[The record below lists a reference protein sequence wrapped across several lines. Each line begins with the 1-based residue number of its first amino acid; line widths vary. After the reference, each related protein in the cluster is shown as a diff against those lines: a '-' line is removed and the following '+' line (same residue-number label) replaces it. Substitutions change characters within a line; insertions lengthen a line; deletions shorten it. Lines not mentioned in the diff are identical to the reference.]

1 MFWYRNVPGTEMFW
15 YRNVLVPKC
24 AWYRKKLVPKKAGT
38 EKSWYRNVLLPKKAG
53 TEMFRY
59 RKVHTE
65 MWNYRNVPYRN
76 VKQPYKALFSIQ
88 VNPYFNKHLCSSG
101 LLYHSLLKK
110 QWKLLNNLQYT
121 VKPRK
126 WLIFGLVKKP
136 SFAKRHLQVTIK
148 VLFKDLNPGIAMAIV
163 RFKFSRKLYFCFVS
177 VIRQKFN
184 FSAFSEMAQ
193 NFWFWLHWMKRN
205 YVFVLVDDKVSKFK
219 SIQNWNW
226 KFLLNFLEIA
236 IKVIHFLYY
245 LI

>member
-1 MFWYRNVPGTEMFW
+1 MKNHLPTSFCQRSLRMTPNLNLCIKQGFEPVP
-15 YRNVLVPKC
+15 
-24 AWYRKKLVPKKAGT
+24 
-38 EKSWYRNVLLPKKAG
+38 
-53 TEMFRY
+53 
-59 RKVHTE
+59 
-65 MWNYRNVPYRN
+65 
-76 VKQPYKALFSIQ
+76 QP
-88 VNPYFNKHLCSSG
+88 VC
-101 LLYHSLLKK
+101 
-110 QWKLLNNLQYT
+110 T
-121 VKPRK
+121 
-126 WLIFGLVKKP
+126 
-136 SFAKRHLQVTIK
+136 K

-163 RFKFSRKLYFCFVS
+163 RFKFSRKLYFCFES

-236 IKVIHFLYY
+236 IKVIHFMYY

>member
-1 MFWYRNVPGTEMFW
+1 MIKRKEKYFNPSLCLIRNSLESLQKREYPHCKIIAF
-15 YRNVLVPKC
+15 
-24 AWYRKKLVPKKAGT
+24 
-38 EKSWYRNVLLPKKAG
+38 EKSLPVRTSKSAS
-53 TEMFRY
+53 
-59 RKVHTE
+59 
-65 MWNYRNVPYRN
+65 P
-76 VKQPYKALFSIQ
+76 
-88 VNPYFNKHLCSSG
+88 
-101 LLYHSLLKK
+101 
-110 QWKLLNNLQYT
+110 
-121 VKPRK
+121 
-126 WLIFGLVKKP
+126 
-136 SFAKRHLQVTIK
+136 K

-236 IKVIHFLYY
+236 IKVIHFMYY

>member
-1 MFWYRNVPGTEMFW
+1 MER
-15 YRNVLVPKC
+15 VLSRS
-24 AWYRKKLVPKKAGT
+24 AT
-38 EKSWYRNVLLPKKAG
+38 VLCYCSLP
-53 TEMFRY
+53 
-59 RKVHTE
+59 
-65 MWNYRNVPYRN
+65 
-76 VKQPYKALFSIQ
+76 
-88 VNPYFNKHLCSSG
+88 G
-101 LLYHSLLKK
+101 LLWLWGLEFLLCLFCRFFLYILSASRGLWLKHPS
-110 QWKLLNNLQYT
+110 
-121 VKPRK
+121 VKPCLMK
-126 WLIFGLVKKP
+126 NVEEDKEDHPLCVGPVKIITLNQQY
-136 SFAKRHLQVTIK
+136 AK

-236 IKVIHFLYY
+236 IKVIHFMYY

>member
-1 MFWYRNVPGTEMFW
+1 MST
-15 YRNVLVPKC
+15 
-24 AWYRKKLVPKKAGT
+24 RKKKVQSFNRLLLT
-38 EKSWYRNVLLPKKAG
+38 VLL
-53 TEMFRY
+53 
-59 RKVHTE
+59 
-65 MWNYRNVPYRN
+65 
-76 VKQPYKALFSIQ
+76 KALGTLTRGESDRAGPLTAASILFWAGPSMNF
-88 VNPYFNKHLCSSG
+88 VNPFIQSHIDI
-101 LLYHSLLKK
+101 
-110 QWKLLNNLQYT
+110 
-121 VKPRK
+121 P
-126 WLIFGLVKKP
+126 
-136 SFAKRHLQVTIK
+136 K

-163 RFKFSRKLYFCFVS
+163 RFKFSRKLYFCFES

-236 IKVIHFLYY
+236 IKVIHFMYY